1 MSEGFNNL
9 KKKLKINAIL
19 STILSGLGSGVLIT
33 SLLLL
38 IFKLSALDF
47 NPLFILIGVAA
58 SLITASIIFV
68 CLYPFDLRLAKYI
81 DKRLGGK
88 EEAQTMLA
96 CKDKSGDMVELQR
109 ASTNSRILAIPKKET
124 RILSM
129 WISAGVMV
137 LATIM
142 LIIALVVPKAAVPEP
157 PKEPEK
163 EFEFTDEKLTAL
175 QNLIDSVKESKLQ
188 DDVKSNVVLE
198 LEALLDKLYIE
209 EGEKPVTEK
218 EMKTLVVDT
227 ILSCR
232 ALIDKV
238 DYCDDIGVLLIK
250 SNHDFLTE
258 LGTALIDYDSAL
270 LRDAIENVKKNTN
283 ASNVDDTLDKIY
295 TELPSALKEA
305 NAPNDYTVYIAF
317 NTFLNEVNR
326 IIEGRKNGYSV
337 GAALEFFN
345 KALPPLFD
353 SLTSRLPIEKSNEEQ
368 KEYITKRLMEIF
380 GITEKD
386 VFGDDKNQTTN
397 PEAPKPDDDNKQN
410 EGGMGSG
417 NTIFGSNEL
426 VYYPKLDIITEYGTV
441 IDGSTTVIG
450 EYYAR
455 VIEAIMNGNYS
466 PEVADYLRDYF
477 NHLYN
482 TSENEGEE

>member
-1 MSEGFNNL
+1 MSEGFNSL
-9 KKKLKINAIL
+9 KKKFKINAIL
-19 STILSGLGSGVLIT
+19 STILSGLGAGVLIT

-47 NPLFILIGVAA
+47 NPLFILVGVAT
-58 SLITASIIFV
+58 SLITASIMFV

-96 CKDKSGDMVELQR
+96 CKDKNGDMVELQR
-109 ASTNSRILAIPKKET
+109 DSTNSRILAIPKKET
-124 RILSM
+124 RVLSM
-129 WISAGVMV
+129 WISAGVMA
-137 LATIM
+137 LAIVM
-142 LIIALVVPKAAVPEP
+142 LIISLVVPKAAVPEP

-188 DDVKSNVVLE
+188 DDVKNNVVLE
-198 LEALLDKLYIE
+198 LEGLLDKLYIE

-218 EMKTLVVDT
+218 EMKALVVNT

-238 DYCDDIGVLLIK
+238 DYCDELGVLLAK
-250 SNHDFLTE
+250 SNHNFLTE

-270 LRDAIENVKKNTN
+270 LRDAIENAKKNTN
-283 ASNVDDTLDKIY
+283 TSNVDDTLDKIY
-295 TELPSALKEA
+295 TELSLVLKEA
-305 NAPNDYTVYIAF
+305 NIPNDYKVYIAF
-317 NTFLNEVNR
+317 NTFLNEVNK
-326 IIEGRKNGYSV
+326 IIEGRKNGYSL
-337 GAALEFFN
+337 GAALKFFN
-345 KALPPLFD
+345 EALPPLFD
-353 SLTSRLPIEKSNEEQ
+353 SLAGRLPFEKSNEEQ
-368 KEYITKRLMEIF
+368 KEYITTRLMEIF
-380 GITEKD
+380 GITKKD
-386 VFGDDKNQTTN
+386 VFGDDEGQVTN
-397 PEAPKPDDDNKQN
+397 PEIPAPDNDDKQN

-426 VYYPKLDIITEYGTV
+426 VYYPKLDIITEYGTA
-441 IDGSTTVIG
+441 IDESTTVIG

-466 PEVADYLRDYF
+466 QEVAEYLRDYF

-482 TSENEGEE
+482 ASENEGEE

>member
-9 KKKLKINAIL
+9 KKKFKINAIL

-38 IFKLSALDF
+38 IFKLNALDF
-47 NPLFILIGVAA
+47 NPLFILVGVAA
-58 SLITASIIFV
+58 TLITASIVFV

-96 CKDKSGDMVELQR
+96 CKNKNGDMVELQR
-109 ASTNSRILAIPKKET
+109 ETTNSRILSIPKKET
-124 RILSM
+124 RVLSM
-129 WISAGVMV
+129 WISAIVMA
-137 LATIM
+137 LAIIM
-142 LIIALVVPKAAVPEP
+142 LIISLVVPKATVPEP

-175 QNLIDSVKESKLQ
+175 QNLIDSVKASKLQ
-188 DDVKSNVVLE
+188 NDVKNSVVSE
-198 LEALLDKLYIE
+198 LEELLDKLYIE

-218 EMKTLVVDT
+218 EMKALVVDT

-238 DYCDDIGVLLIK
+238 DYCDDIGALLAK
-250 SNHDFLTE
+250 SNHDFLTG
-258 LGTALIDYDSAL
+258 LGTSLIDYDSAL

-283 ASNVDDTLDKIY
+283 TSNIDDTLDEIY
-295 TELPSALKEA
+295 TELSLVSKEA
-305 NAPNDYTVYIAF
+305 NVPNDYNAYIAL
-317 NTFLNEVNR
+317 NTFLNEVNK
-326 IIEGRKNGYSV
+326 IIEGRKNGYSL

-345 KALPPLFD
+345 DALPPLFD
-353 SLTSRLPIEKSNEEQ
+353 SLANRLPIEKSNEEQ
-368 KEYITKRLMEIF
+368 KEYITTRLMEIF
-380 GITEKD
+380 GLTKND
-386 VFGDDKNQTTN
+386 VFGDDESQVTN
-397 PEAPKPDDDNKQN
+397 PETPEPDDDDKQN

-426 VYYPKLDIITEYGTV
+426 VYYPKLDIITEYGTA

-466 PEVADYLRDYF
+466 PEVAEYLRNYF